1 MEVGEVR
8 VAEDKD
14 FELLKVYLSRNDGW
28 RLEYDKDETAVW
40 TRPSEGSNFNM
51 IRVSGAL
58 KKRIFDRSSS
68 VDFEVRAGG
77 HLCRTWTLDK
87 DCRLEYACEF

>member
-51 IRVSGAL
+51 IRVSAL
-58 KKRIFDRSSS
+58 REHPDMMSAS
-68 VDFEVRAGG
+68 EGGGG
-77 HLCRTWTLDK
+77 HGKADI
-87 DCRLEYACEF
+87 EGEVV

>member
-14 FELLKVYLSRNDGW
+14 FELLKIYLSRNDGW

-51 IRVSGAL
+51 IRVS
-58 KKRIFDRSSS
+58 
-68 VDFEVRAGG
+68 E
-77 HLCRTWTLDK
+77 CT
-87 DCRLEYACEF
+87 